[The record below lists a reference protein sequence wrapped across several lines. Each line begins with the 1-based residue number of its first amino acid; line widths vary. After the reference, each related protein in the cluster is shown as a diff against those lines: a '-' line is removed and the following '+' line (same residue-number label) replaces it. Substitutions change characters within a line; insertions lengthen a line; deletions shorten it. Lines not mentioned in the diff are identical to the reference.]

1 MEALTHPI
9 MEEMVSMTINNLLGK
24 QRLIQLLLVLFI
36 VVFSILLFQ
45 GAAYSIPTKWEKV
58 DSSLSD
64 LLNSGWLLQGTD
76 YNRVAYQNSISPG
89 GLDEENYTFSLSK
102 NGKYIICS
110 VGNPRTPIAQTA
122 GCRRIN

>member
-1 MEALTHPI
+1 
-9 MEEMVSMTINNLLGK
+9 MTISNLLEK
-24 QRLIQLLLVLFI
+24 KWLTKICLVVLT
-36 VVFSILLFQ
+36 VMFSILLFQ
-45 GAAYSIPTKWEKV
+45 SAAYSIPTKWEKV

-76 YNRVAYQNSISPG
+76 YHRVAYQNSISPG

>member
-1 MEALTHPI
+1 MEALLHPVI
-9 MEEMVSMTINNLLGK
+9 QAMESMIINNQSRK
-24 QRLIQLLLVLFI
+24 QGIIKLFLVILIIL
-36 VVFSILLFQ
+36 FSIFLFQ